1 MSEFSYVLS
10 RHIHGK
16 NIKTYA
22 LAQYCGLDRSNM
34 YKIINGKR
42 KPTSIDVVHKMSRF
56 MHLSPSEE
64 KELEEAYQITLAGYD
79 NYYRRKDVMNFFA
92 EFNLGTASLP
102 AFIYDTEA
110 ENDEEVLLLNSPVE
124 VKQAIFRIV
133 SSEMSRK
140 GHGLLRLLIQ
150 PDCEFLINLI
160 SAEGQAETDINIE
173 HIICLNNNSETTQS
187 QKNYNLNCLKQVLPL
202 YGSFCNY
209 ECFYYYNDIMARTGD
224 LTLFP
229 YMIITSDSVC
239 LLTTNMGKGY
249 ITRSA
254 SSVRMF
260 SEIFADYRNAST
272 VLLHNISDVAAQLS
286 YVGGLM
292 REGGTGYCFQMTP
305 CLTPFITPLHARK
318 YISADLPGRTEFIS
332 HFEEYTKG
340 SSTSFEKGDVS
351 CIFSFDGVNRFLQ
364 SGRIGEYPADVCQ
377 PFDMS
382 DRIYFIKKL
391 ILACKAMHYRML
403 KDSIGNP
410 EYELYL
416 FVNQRNG
423 YLMFTSPHN
432 GNPVYLDIEEPGLL
446 FTFYDFCENLDNDMF
461 YSPSEAETL
470 LNDLI
475 KKYDSH

>member
-42 KPTSIDVVHKMSRF
+42 KPTSVDMVHKMARF

-110 ENDEEVLLLNSPVE
+110 ESDEEILLLNSPIE
-124 VKQAIFRIV
+124 VKQALFRVV

-140 GHGLLRLLIQ
+140 GIGMLKLLIQ

-160 SAEGQAETDINIE
+160 SAESQAETNIHIE
-173 HIICLNNNSETTQS
+173 HIICLNNNAETTLS
-187 QKNYNLNCLKQVLPL
+187 QKNYNLNCLKQILPL
-202 YGSFCNY
+202 YGGFCNY
-209 ECFYYYNDIMARTGD
+209 ECYYYYNDIVAKTGD

-229 YMIITSDSVC
+229 YMLVTSDSVC
-239 LLTTNMGKGY
+239 LLTANMTKGY
-249 ITRSA
+249 ITRSV
-254 SSVRMF
+254 SSVQMF
-260 SEIFADYRNAST
+260 LEIFSDYKSLSNP
-272 VLLHNISDVAAQLS
+272 LLHNINDVSSQLA
-286 YVGGLM
+286 YVSRLM
-292 REGGTGYCFQMTP
+292 GECGTGCCFQMTP
-305 CLTPFITPLHARK
+305 CLTPFLTSQHAEK
-318 YISADLPGRTEFIS
+318 YIKKDLPNRATFIS
-332 HFEEYTKG
+332 HFKEYTKE
-340 SSTSFEKGDVS
+340 SSSWFEKGSVS
-351 CIFSFDGVNRFLQ
+351 IIFSFDGVNRFLQ
-364 SGRIGEYPADVCQ
+364 SGRIGEYPSDVYH
-377 PFDMS
+377 PFDMP
-382 DRIYFIKKL
+382 DRIYFIKK
-391 ILACKAMHYRML
+391 IIQACKNMNCRML

-416 FVNQRNG
+416 FVNQKSG

-446 FTFYDFCENLDNDMF
+446 FTFYDFCENLDDNMF
-461 YSPSEAETL
+461 YTSLETEKL

-475 KKYDSH
+475 KTSL